1 MSRAR
6 KHYIRRGP
14 AAFTL
19 AELAVVITIMGI
31 LAAVAVPRFAN
42 ALARQRRDQAVNRI
56 STDLE
61 YARRRAVQTS
71 TPITVVFDVAND
83 RYTLQDVPDIDR
95 PGKDYTVDLS
105 VEPYSVHILAADFGG
120 NAKVTYDIYGV
131 PDSDGGVA
139 IDVKEN
145 GADEVKVVAVKRD
158 GGGAAEVVDV
168 DVDAGDGTVSVTVGG
183 NTLEITIPGH

>member
-1 MSRAR
+1 
-6 KHYIRRGP
+6 
-14 AAFTL
+14 
-19 AELAVVITIMGI
+19 
-31 LAAVAVPRFAN
+31 VAVPRFAN